1 MVARY
6 RLLVDTHCWLWITSK
21 PDRFSAAAQMALSD
35 ARVELLV
42 SAVVSWEIAIKSH
55 LGKLDLPEA
64 PAPYMKA
71 RLERHGATPIG
82 IEHSHVLGVAD
93 LPHHH
98 RDPFDR
104 LLVAQA
110 RALSVPLLTADRAM
124 GAYDVEIFWADA
136 AVQGSGPRP
145 YMIHEPGPDSPPYGD

>member
-1 MVARY
+1 MPARH
-6 RLLVDTHCWLWITSK
+6 RVLVDTHCWLWITSD
-21 PDRFSAAAQMALSD
+21 PDRFSPAARLALSD

-42 SAVVSWEIAIKSH
+42 SAVVSWEIAIKAH
-55 LGKLDLPEA
+55 LGKLALPEA
-64 PAPYMKA
+64 PAAYMKA
-71 RLERHGATPIG
+71 RLERHGATPIP
-82 IEHSHVLGVAD
+82 IEHGHVLGVAD

-110 RALSVPLLTADRAM
+110 RALEVPLLTADKAM

-136 AVQGSGPRP
+136 APRRSGPP
-145 YMIHEPGPDSPPYGD
+145 YMIHDPGGDEPPPSG